1 MPRRTVD
8 FGPGQYYHLYNR
20 GVGRTRIFR
29 DPKDYL
35 LTLQKIKSY
44 LPLLDLTMIA
54 YCLMPN
60 HYHVLIRQDGDH
72 AAGRLPQRVFNGYV
86 KAFNAR
92 HARSG
97 TLFEDR
103 YQAIHV
109 DDEAYLVYLCTYIH
123 ANPIKAGLVDDLRAW
138 PYSNYP
144 EWVGE
149 REGTLVDREFVRAYF
164 PEEGRYRAYV
174 DGYVKA
180 LVSQPEGVGKYL
192 MDE

>member
-8 FGPGQYYHLYNR
+8 FGPGHYYHLYNR

-29 DPKDYL
+29 DHKDYL
-35 LTLQKIKSY
+35 LTLQKIKRY
-44 LPLLDLTMIA
+44 LPLLDLTVIA

-60 HYHVLIRQDGDH
+60 HYHLLIRQDGDQ
-72 AAGRLPQRVFNGYV
+72 AAGLLPQRVFNGYV

-109 DDEAYLVYLCTYIH
+109 DGDAYLVYLCTYIH

-144 EWVGE
+144 EWTGS
-149 REGTLVDREFVRAYF
+149 REGTLVDHEFVRAYF
-164 PEEGRYRAYV
+164 PEDGQYRACV
-174 DGYVKA
+174 DGYVKT
-180 LVSQPEGVGKYL
+180 LVSRPEGVERYL